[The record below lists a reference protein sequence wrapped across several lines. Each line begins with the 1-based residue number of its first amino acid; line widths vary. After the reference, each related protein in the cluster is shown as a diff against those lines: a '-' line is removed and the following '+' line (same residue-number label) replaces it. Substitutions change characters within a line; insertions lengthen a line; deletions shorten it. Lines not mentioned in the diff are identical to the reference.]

1 MPDPAELARLRANLT
16 EILGEPNLTALK
28 PAWLA
33 KMLNGVLVTLSIG
46 RLGCRTHLTDQDLGI
61 AHRQKQQAARR
72 QAWYDLGDALL
83 LPRRDAAALDS
94 KESNARKWLTACASR
109 TYWGHW
115 VSAEAYAR
123 WKEGN
128 ERHKTEYFALRDEIV
143 AEYDSIVAEVC
154 AEHGKLA
161 RDCRLRLSSGSSAL
175 PVKWG
180 LACSPRP
187 W

>member
-1 MPDPAELARLRANLT
+1 LARLRANLT
-16 EILGEPNLTALK
+16 EILGEPNLTALE

-128 ERHKTEYFALRDEIV
+128 ERHKTEYYSIREK
-143 AEYDSIVAEVC
+143 DSEFTIPIHAQRSTQFSESLS
-154 AEHGKLA
+154 G
-161 RDCRLRLSSGSSAL
+161 RL
-175 PVKWG
+175 
-180 LACSPRP
+180 
-187 W
+187 